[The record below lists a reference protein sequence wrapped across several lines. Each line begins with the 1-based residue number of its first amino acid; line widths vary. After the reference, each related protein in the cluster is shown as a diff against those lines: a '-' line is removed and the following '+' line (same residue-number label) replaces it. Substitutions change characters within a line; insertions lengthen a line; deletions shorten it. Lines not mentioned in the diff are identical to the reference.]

1 MNLVVVFVAIVVV
14 ENIALTP
21 VPLFGREVV
30 EGSQLLEVILES
42 FSEDIRQRVILL
54 LFFVK
59 ALPSFMHICLE
70 PGLRSADAINGVV
83 NGLDDEGVGMLG
95 PRIHALDR

>member
-1 MNLVVVFVAIVVV
+1 MLGAVLLFLFGATYVDHLEQLGEIPLNLVVVFVAIVVV

-42 FSEDIRQRVILL
+42 FSEGNPAAGYSS
-54 LFFVK
+54 FVLRK
-59 ALPSFMHICLE
+59 GSSKLHAHLP
-70 PGLRSADAINGVV
+70 
-83 NGLDDEGVGMLG
+83 
-95 PRIHALDR
+95 